1 MSKLLEV
8 TNLVVKFH
16 TGVGVVHAV
25 NGVSFSVHE
34 GETLAIV
41 GESGCGKSVTML
53 SILGLLAMPPGKV
66 EAGRVNYNDVNLLQT
81 KASEMR
87 KIRGATIGMI
97 FQDPM
102 TSLNPVLTIGTQ
114 ITEQMILHLNLS
126 KAQARERAIELLRRV
141 GIPSAE
147 SGLENFPH
155 QFSGGMRQRVMIAMA
170 LSCSPK
176 LLIADEPTTALD
188 VTIQAEIIDLV
199 KSLRDEF
206 GMAVIWITHNLGVA
220 AGLAD
225 RMLVMYN
232 GFVVEQAPVIELFS
246 NPKHPY
252 TRALLGA
259 VPRLGRWRERLTNI
273 EGLPPDGM
281 IEPNNCPYSPRC
293 ACAFERCF
301 EENPELLSVG
311 EKQKVACW
319 WDVDLAQ
326 ARHGV

>member
-102 TSLNPVLTIGTQ
+102 TSLNPVLKIGTQ
-114 ITEQMILHLNLS
+114 ITEQMMLHLNLS
-126 KAQARERAIELLRRV
+126 KVQARERAIELLRRV

-188 VTIQAEIIDLV
+188 VTIQAQIIDLV

-259 VPRLGRWRERLTNI
+259 VPRLGRWRVRLTNI

-326 ARHGV
+326 VRHGV